1 MNETLAA
8 ALAYFERGFSIIPMN
23 IAEKRPALRR
33 WKPYRTE
40 RADETRLLEWFG
52 GDERHGIGV
61 IFGAVS
67 GGLASRDFD
76 DKESY
81 RAWAT
86 EHRELAESLPTV
98 ETRRGRH
105 VYFVADQT
113 QLQALRTAIG
123 KPDGTG
129 AIAYAD
135 GELRAGVGCYSV
147 LPPSVHPEGHV
158 YRWLIP
164 LAQLRPVDLYSSGLA
179 QVNREGAESG
189 EFRENR
195 DLQRGLK
202 TLDGGVV
209 GVEDSLKTGKL
220 PHENQ
225 KSVAQSLPLE
235 ALLTP
240 EVELAIQRTLPAG
253 TGRRHKAVFALARE
267 LKAMPHLAML
277 DVRALRP
284 LLKLWHERALP
295 IIGTKAFN
303 ETWFDFIEGWNK
315 VKFPKGQEPINLMFN
330 HRSREGLPEVVLD
343 YEDELQDLV
352 AFCRELQRARPNEP
366 FFLSCRVAGGLLG
379 VSEATTSKWFRG
391 LQHDGILLEVSKGT
405 IASGK
410 ASRYRYLGP
419 M

>member
-1 MNETLAA
+1 MNENLAA
-8 ALAYFERGFSIIPMN
+8 ALAYSERGFSIIPMN
-23 IAEKRPALRR
+23 IAAKRPAVR
-33 WKPYRTE
+33 WKRYQVK
-40 RADETRLLEWFG
+40 RADERRLREWFG
-52 GDERHGIGV
+52 GDEAYGIGV

-76 DKESY
+76 DMESY
-81 RAWAT
+81 REWAT

-105 VYFVADQT
+105 VYFVTNPA
-113 QLQALRTAIG
+113 QLQSLRDALG
-123 KPDGTG
+123 KPEGTG
-129 AIAYAD
+129 AIAYAN

-164 LAQLRPVDLYSSGLA
+164 LGQLRPVDLFSSGLA
-179 QVNREGAESG
+179 QVNRECAEYG

-202 TLDGGVV
+202 TLEGGVV

-220 PHENQ
+220 HPENQ
-225 KSVAQSLPLE
+225 NSVAHFLPIE

-240 EVELAIQRTLPAG
+240 EVELAIQRTLPVG
-253 TGRRHKAVFALARE
+253 TGRRHKAIFALARE
-267 LKAMPHLAML
+267 LKAIPHIAML
-277 DVRALRP
+277 DVCQLRP
-284 LLKLWHERALP
+284 LIKHWHKRALP

-303 ETWFDFIEGWNK
+303 ETWFDFTEGWNK
-315 VKFPKGQEPINLMFN
+315 VKFPKGQEPITMMFN
-330 HRSREGLPEVVLD
+330 QRNREGLPEVVLD
-343 YEDELQDLV
+343 YEDGLLDLV
-352 AFCRELQRARPNEP
+352 AFCRELQRARPDEP
-366 FFLSCRVAGGLLG
+366 FYLSCRVAGELLG

-391 LQHDGILLEVSKGT
+391 LQHDGILQEVSKGS

-410 ASRYRYLGP
+410 ASRYRYLASL
-419 M
+419 